1 VSGTENVAEEILEVV
16 QEGMERHEERERRP
30 AWSGHAALTTLVIG
44 TLAALAATL
53 GGMAANEA
61 TMRRVHEAIEVVER
75 RGDRTEL
82 AVLESRHLLLEAVG
96 EPLPLGEADRVAVLR
111 AEVESLQEE
120 ISDDEDFV
128 ERSLETHEVLL
139 GSITL
144 FSVAI
149 SLTGMAVLTHRRRLW
164 HISLVL
170 GALGTLVF
178 LWGGVI
184 FFR

>member
-1 VSGTENVAEEILEVV
+1 VSGTENVAEEIVEIV
-16 QEGMERHEERERRP
+16 QEDMERQEGHGRRP
-30 AWSGHAALTTLVIG
+30 SWAEHAALTTLVIG

-61 TMRRVHEAIEVVER
+61 TMRRMHEAIEAVDR

-82 AVLESRHLLLEAVG
+82 AVLESRHAMLDAVG
-96 EPLPLGEADRVAVLR
+96 GSLPPGEAERVAALR
-111 AEVESLQEE
+111 AEVVSLDAEME
-120 ISDDEDFV
+120 ADEAFV
-128 ERSLETHEVLL
+128 ERSLQAHEVLL

-149 SLTGMAVLTHRRRLW
+149 SLTGMAVLTHRRLLW
-164 HISLVL
+164 RISLILGGL
-170 GALGTLVF
+170 GALVF

-184 FFR
+184 FFL